1 MNETLISPDSRPR
14 TERRP
19 KGTSFAGL
27 VGVELRRL
35 WWRRLTKVVVAAVVV
50 FIGATVYN
58 AYNESSPERIAQQ
71 LDSYRIMQQEAPR
84 MVEECHKQEAIERD
98 RSGDPTL
105 DFGCDQQ
112 GQAPTLEQ
120 MGLALPLAD
129 TITEGIA
136 KTIALLLAFVALLLG
151 SSFVGAEFST
161 GSMGL
166 WLTFQPRRLRVAAS
180 KLTAAAVGG
189 AVVAVLG
196 LVLTNLGARMVAV
209 VNRPGSDL
217 QLPQAPPLEEP
228 LALLG
233 LRIVALAL
241 GAGVVGAALGLLL
254 RHTAAI
260 IGTVLGFAVVVEGI
274 VIQAFLQGR
283 LQQWSVLKNIEAF
296 VDRGTTYA
304 AESCGPSSCEY
315 AERTLSYTHGWVF
328 LLCVALAV
336 VLAGLVSF
344 RRRDV
349 T

>member
-1 MNETLISPDSRPR
+1 MSSTLVSPDSRPR
-14 TERRP
+14 ADRRP
-19 KGTSFAGL
+19 HGTSFAGL

-35 WWRRLTKVVVAAVVV
+35 WWRRLTKVAVAAVVL
-50 FIGATVYN
+50 FIGASVYN
-58 AYNESSPERIAQQ
+58 AYNASTPERLAQQ

-84 MVEECHKQEAIERD
+84 MIEECRKQQAIERD
-98 RSGDPTL
+98 RSGDQTL

-112 GQAPTLEQ
+112 AQTPTLEQ
-120 MGLALPLAD
+120 MGLTLPLAD

-151 SSFVGAEFST
+151 ASFVGAEFST

-209 VNRPGSDL
+209 VNRPGSEL
-217 QLPQAPPLEEP
+217 ELPPAPPLEEP
-228 LALLG
+228 LAALG
-233 LRIVALAL
+233 LRIVVLAV

-274 VIQAFLQGR
+274 VMQAFLQGR

-296 VDRGTTYA
+296 VEKGTTYF
-304 AESCGPSSCEY
+304 AESCGPTSCDY
-315 AERTLSYTHGWVF
+315 TERTLTYTHGWVF
-328 LLCVALAV
+328 LLVVALAV
-336 VLAGLVSF
+336 VLAGVAAF
-344 RRRDV
+344 RSRDV

>member
-1 MNETLISPDSRPR
+1 MSETLVSPDSRPR
-14 TERRP
+14 TERQP

-58 AYNESSPERIAQQ
+58 AYNETSPERLAQQ

-84 MVEECHKQEAIERD
+84 IVEDCRRQQAIERD
-98 RSGDPTL
+98 RSGDQTL
-105 DFGCDQQ
+105 DLGCDQQ
-112 GQAPTLEQ
+112 AQTPTLEE
-120 MGLALPLAD
+120 MGIGLPVAD
-129 TITEGIA
+129 IVTEGIA
-136 KTIALLLAFVALLLG
+136 RTIALLLAFVALLLG
-151 SSFVGAEFST
+151 ASFVGAEFST

-180 KLTAAAVGG
+180 KLIAAAVGG

-336 VLAGLVSF
+336 VLTGVVSF